1 MKLIDDLISDLSN
14 VDTDYLKSW
23 NMIEAG
29 IGLAAVNSM
38 IAPRGKELNVT
49 DFLLENGVGKKIAM
63 VGHFPMVND
72 LRKVADE
79 LWVFE
84 RQPQK
89 GDLPDTAAE
98 HLIPQADIVAIT
110 SSTIVNKSLE
120 RLLELSQGF
129 TIVLGPST
137 PMSEV
142 LFDYGVDMIAGIRVT
157 DEARMMAKIA
167 QGGGKVKQFKDV
179 IEFLVMER

>member
-1 MKLIDDLISDLSN
+1 MRKSVTCTSVIPGSASYPKTAGLQRILVNDTTIWCGIS
-14 VDTDYLKSW
+14 
-23 NMIEAG
+23 
-29 IGLAAVNSM
+29 
-38 IAPRGKELNVT
+38 PRGKELNVT
-49 DFLLENGVGKKIAM
+49 DFLLENGRGKKIAM

-98 HLIPQADIVAIT
+98 HLIPQSDIVAIT

-142 LFDYGVDMIAGIRVT
+142 LFDYDVDMIAGIRVS
-157 DEARMMAKIA
+157 DEARMMTKIA